1 MINFQTTDETK
12 QGKKWG
18 RKGGKEERFIPN
30 VKSNCAIHKRIYLNG
45 SNDVD
50 DYKMD
55 RVLTIPMNVSSHV
68 QTWIM
73 NHIDIINGNYAE
85 IISHERRIH

>member
-1 MINFQTTDETK
+1 M
-12 QGKKWG
+12 
-18 RKGGKEERFIPN
+18 
-30 VKSNCAIHKRIYLNG
+30 
-45 SNDVD
+45 D

-55 RVLTIPMNVSSHV
+55 WVLAIAMNVSSHV

-73 NHIDIINGNYAE
+73 NHTDIINGNYAK